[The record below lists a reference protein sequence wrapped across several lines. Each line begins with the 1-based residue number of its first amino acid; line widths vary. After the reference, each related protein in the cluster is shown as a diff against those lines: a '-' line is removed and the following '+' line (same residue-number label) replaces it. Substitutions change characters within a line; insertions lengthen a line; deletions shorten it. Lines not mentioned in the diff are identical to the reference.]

1 MTNDVEAALADIDDA
16 QAALRRKVKRVAR
29 ARLEAQPAPGVWSP
43 MEHVQHLIFAEQHHF
58 SQLLE
63 RGFRWSSIGVAP
75 PNRTGERR
83 LNAVGKGGTGTIDE
97 VFDAWARVHA
107 FVGGLPMPDALKLRI
122 LQGNLRH
129 VQFHA
134 GEIERLLKG

>member
-1 MTNDVEAALADIDDA
+1 
-16 QAALRRKVKRVAR
+16 
-29 ARLEAQPAPGVWSP
+29 
-43 MEHVQHLIFAEQHHF
+43 
-58 SQLLE
+58 
-63 RGFRWSSIGVAP
+63 
-75 PNRTGERR
+75 